1 MDMSVL
7 ARILLTHP
15 GLLHRA
21 YEVGP
26 TQEIQDAI
34 LTLQPTLKPDFI
46 KKRLPQAIKECMFYV

>member
-1 MDMSVL
+1 MEISVL
-7 ARILLTHP
+7 AMILLTHP
-15 GLLHRA
+15 GLLQRA